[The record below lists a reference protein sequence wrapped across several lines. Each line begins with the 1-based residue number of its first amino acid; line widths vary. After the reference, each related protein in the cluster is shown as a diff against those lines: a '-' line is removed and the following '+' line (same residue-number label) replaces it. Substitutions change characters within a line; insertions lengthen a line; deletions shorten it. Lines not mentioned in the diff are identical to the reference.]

1 MTLFDPER
9 GRPIVSAPCV
19 GPGCWAGAPGA
30 FRDGRDVYVVYR
42 LRRPHPGRGYELRI
56 AASHDSMHYETVW
69 SATKEQF
76 AAESI
81 ERCALLR
88 DGGRWRLYASYV
100 RRDDRRWRIGLLES
114 ASVDKFDPATIVPA
128 LTADA
133 AQAVAVKDPWL
144 RRVGDFW
151 YMFVS
156 YAPLPTAPDPALH
169 HTGDALSTGR
179 TLSHTGLASSLDGRS
194 WMWVGDVLS
203 PSGDGWDSYTA
214 RLSAAVREGD
224 GWLGV
229 YDGSATLEQ
238 NYEERCGLARS
249 ADLRHWER
257 LSVAGPAIGTAR
269 GPGGVRYVEI
279 TPAQDVYYEY
289 TRGDGA
295 HELRATRL

>member
-9 GRPIVSAPCV
+9 GRPIVPAPCV

-42 LRRPHPGRGYELRI
+42 LRRPPPGRGYELRI
-56 AASHDSMHYETVW
+56 VASHDGARYDTVW

-88 DGGRWRLYASYV
+88 DGERWRLYVSYV

-114 ASVDKFDPATIVPA
+114 ASVDKFDPAKIIPA

-133 AQAVAVKDPWL
+133 AQAAAVKDPWL

-169 HTGDALSTGR
+169 ATGDA
-179 TLSHTGLASSLDGRS
+179 
-194 WMWVGDVLS
+194 
-203 PSGDGWDSYTA
+203 
-214 RLSAAVREGD
+214 
-224 GWLGV
+224 
-229 YDGSATLEQ
+229 
-238 NYEERCGLARS
+238 
-249 ADLRHWER
+249 
-257 LSVAGPAIGTAR
+257 
-269 GPGGVRYVEI
+269 
-279 TPAQDVYYEY
+279 
-289 TRGDGA
+289 
-295 HELRATRL
+295 